1 MTGHQLR
8 VIIMKRHSTGVFV
21 SRTRGP
27 VCLPKVYNG
36 EAVANVVREIALLQ
50 KLLGLWKILHDEG
63 KRV

>member
-1 MTGHQLR
+1 
-8 VIIMKRHSTGVFV
+8 MKRHSTGVFV